1 MKEASSHI
9 GNKADCIAEMG
20 QLHVLVAKQALNENM
35 IRYCRGMDRK
45 DLDLTKSTYWPEST
59 EDHGMYVGLSHEFCD
74 WAYSLRQGSS
84 HKASHYVT
92 NILIDLNGNQA
103 KRETA
108 FIYRT
113 VPTDGG
119 PTDLLFGRYR
129 DLCERRQGE
138 WKVLARTCVWDGAQR
153 LAAEADP
160 AELFGIPPTS
170 NFGNRYPHDPIYAPD
185 WGTAPPVK
193 TMNAK
198 EHPYD

>member
-1 MKEASSHI
+1 
-9 GNKADCIAEMG
+9 
-20 QLHVLVAKQALNENM
+20 
-35 IRYCRGMDRK
+35 MDRK

-129 DLCERRQGE
+129 DLCERAKGGSGRCLQGRASGTGGRKDSLQKPTQQSCSE
-138 WKVLARTCVWDGAQR
+138 SR
-153 LAAEADP
+153 P
-160 AELFGIPPTS
+160 HPTS
-170 NFGNRYPHDPIYAPD
+170 ATDIPMTRSTPLTGGHSTPQSKP
-185 WGTAPPVK
+185 
-193 TMNAK
+193 
-198 EHPYD
+198 